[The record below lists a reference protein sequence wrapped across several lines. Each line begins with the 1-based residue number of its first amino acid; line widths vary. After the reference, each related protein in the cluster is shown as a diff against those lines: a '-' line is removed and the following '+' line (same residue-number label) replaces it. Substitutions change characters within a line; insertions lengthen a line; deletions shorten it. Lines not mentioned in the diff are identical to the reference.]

1 MRGSL
6 LRDSISSVR
15 RLGININ
22 VGSLDGSD
30 IYDSFYN
37 PATRRL
43 IQVTTEGIDYMMG
56 LVESIDARKKLL
68 YDKGILSNPYGFND
82 L

>member
-1 MRGSL
+1 MRESL
-6 LRDSISSVR
+6 LRDSISSIR

-30 IYDSFYN
+30 VYDSFYN

-43 IQVTTEGIDYMMG
+43 IQVTPEGIDYSMR
-56 LVESIDARKKLL
+56 LVEDIDSRKKLL
-68 YDKGILSNPYGFND
+68 FDKGILSNPYGFSD

>member
-6 LRDSISSVR
+6 LRDSISSIR
-15 RLGININ
+15 RLGINVN

-68 YDKGILSNPYGFND
+68 YDKGILSNPYGFTD
-82 L
+82 I

>member
-22 VGSLDGSD
+22 VGSLDSSD
-30 IYDSFYN
+30 VYDSFYN

>member
-6 LRDSISSVR
+6 LRDSIPRIR

-43 IQVTTEGIDYMMG
+43 IQVTPDGIDYSMR
-56 LVESIDARKKLL
+56 LVEDIDSRKKLL
-68 YDKGILSNPYGFND
+68 FDKGILSNPYGFTD

>member
-1 MRGSL
+1 MRESL
-6 LRDSISSVR
+6 LRDSISSIR

-30 IYDSFYN
+30 VYDSFYN

-43 IQVTTEGIDYMMG
+43 IQVTPDGIDYSMR
-56 LVESIDARKKLL
+56 LVEDIDSRKKLL
-68 YDKGILSNPYGFND
+68 FDKGILSNPYGFTD